1 MNNIVIVRVDEIG
14 LKSGN
19 KMLFMKQ
26 LKNNIESKF
35 KDLFSCKILGN
46 RIYLFP
52 KKTFNNRD
60 LDNLG
65 KIFGISSYSVAKKID
80 KDFEKMK
87 EEAYKLVIEALNND
101 FDSCKSFRVSVN
113 RADKS
118 FPMISPEIAAR
129 IG

>member
-52 KKTFNNRD
+52 KKR
-60 LDNLG
+60 LL
-65 KIFGISSYSVAKKID
+65 I
-80 KDFEKMK
+80 
-87 EEAYKLVIEALNND
+87 IE
-101 FDSCKSFRVSVN
+101 
-113 RADKS
+113 
-118 FPMISPEIAAR
+118 I
-129 IG
+129 